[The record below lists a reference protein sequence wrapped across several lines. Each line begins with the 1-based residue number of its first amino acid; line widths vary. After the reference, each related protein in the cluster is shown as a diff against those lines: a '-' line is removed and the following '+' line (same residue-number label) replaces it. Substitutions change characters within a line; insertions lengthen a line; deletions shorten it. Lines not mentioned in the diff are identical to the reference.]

1 MESQNMMHDAIAVTV
16 QVTKVLEAIGVRY
29 FIGGSIAST
38 LYGMVRTTQD
48 SDIIADLSVEHIPV
62 FMANLQHDFYVDDE
76 MIADAISHRSSF
88 NIIHKDSMFKVDV
101 FVPHIRTFI
110 SEQFARAREEALSS
124 DPQMTA
130 YVASPEDIILA
141 KLEWYRLGGEVSERQ
156 WRDVLGVIKVQG
168 EMIDTEYLH
177 GMATELNLEDLLVRA
192 LTAGES

>member
-1 MESQNMMHDAIAVTV
+1 
-16 QVTKVLEAIGVRY
+16 
-29 FIGGSIAST
+29 
-38 LYGMVRTTQD
+38 
-48 SDIIADLSVEHIPV
+48 
-62 FMANLQHDFYVDDE
+62 
-76 MIADAISHRSSF
+76 
-88 NIIHKDSMFKVDV
+88 MFKVDV
-101 FVPHIRTFI
+101 FVPHIRAFI

-192 LTAGES
+192 LTSGDS